1 MKDEEGKCKLLHQY
15 CTYFRFLFRYHRH
28 MDQGVGFDHRS
39 GWQGHLG
46 ADISLIHN
54 LRYFCSKM
62 EAQEDRNPLFAFV
75 VGKVIVI

>member
-1 MKDEEGKCKLLHQY
+1 
-15 CTYFRFLFRYHRH
+15 

-62 EAQEDRNPLFAFV
+62 EAQEDRNPLFALV